1 VKENKSILLHSIL
14 FYSTDGWTGKG
25 VDGVPADE
33 GCVCVDLLAR
43 HPLQLT
49 QQAPVPSQQD
59 SAHLSIDFRIAKKQA
74 LILVIIYLK
83 R

>member
-1 VKENKSILLHSIL
+1 MDPDGPKICGSGSATLNSIL

-33 GCVCVDLLAR
+33 GGVGVDLLAR
-43 HPLQLT
+43 HTLQFT

-59 SAHLSIDFRIAKKQA
+59 FAHLAKYFRISRKSRH
-74 LILVIIYLK
+74 LF
-83 R
+83 